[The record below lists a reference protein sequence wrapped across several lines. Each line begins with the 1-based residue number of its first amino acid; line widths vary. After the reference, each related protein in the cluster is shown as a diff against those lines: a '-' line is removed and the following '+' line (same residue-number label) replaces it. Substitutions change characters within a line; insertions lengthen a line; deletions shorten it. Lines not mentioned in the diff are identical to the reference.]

1 MTGGSSAASGSA
13 ATSGS
18 GASFS
23 TTTSSGDAGEA
34 STDAGGELTG
44 TEDVPLPVSPYAI
57 VGGHGRCKCCFADG
71 YTRCRR

>member
-18 GASFS
+18 GASSS

-57 VGGHGRCKCCFADG
+57 AGYARRRRYCFDDG